1 LGQTQ
6 GKESNMRDYELIYVI
21 QPDLDEATLESVVD
35 RVNELVK
42 TNKGE
47 IVKTDKWG
55 KRKLAYPI
63 RKLNEG
69 NYFFSLIKLEPEAD
83 SELKRS
89 LKYVEQIIRFSILR
103 AK

>member
-1 LGQTQ
+1 
-6 GKESNMRDYELIYVI
+6 MREYELIYVI

-35 RVNELVK
+35 RVNELIK

-47 IVKTDKWG
+47 IVKTDRWG
-55 KRKLAYPI
+55 KRRLAYPI
-63 RKLNEG
+63 RKLKEG
-69 NYFFSLIKLEPEAD
+69 NYIFSLIKLEPESDA
-83 SELKRS
+83 ELKRS